1 MRKIVNLVNKI
12 NEHSS
17 IGDLKT
23 VSDCKV
29 ELATELVEYIEAHF
43 YEMTENNKY
52 DLANI
57 LSFVPNEFYFIL
69 EDRLTSGFSARK
81 IILLELYKYLP
92 AQTKFRELMKTAL
105 NDGDAYVRA
114 TAVKVIGQMTDDK
127 YIANIMQLLYDSD
140 KRVVS
145 NTLEALEELDFSSTK
160 TVLLRYKNDSH
171 NRVKATSL
179 KLLWK
184 AGHRD
189 IMDPLKDMFS
199 SNDEK
204 MIASA
209 FWVLSTIDF
218 PMQKVLALA
227 EKFAKVSSR
236 LIRISVIKTLIKR
249 EPTLVD
255 TFIKNNFSNSD
266 ILTALNELRYVS

>member
-12 NEHSS
+12 NEHNS

-23 VSDCKV
+23 VSECKF
-29 ELATELVEYIEAHF
+29 ELATELVEYIESHF

-69 EDRLTSGFSARK
+69 EDRLKSGFSARK

-92 AQTKFRELMKTAL
+92 SPAKFRELMKTAL

-145 NTLEALEELDFSSTK
+145 NTLEALEELDFSSKK

-179 KLLWK
+179 KLLWQ

-189 IMDPLKDMFS
+189 IMEPLKDMFS

-218 PMQKVLALA
+218 PMQKVLTLA